1 MATDTPQSAPKDA
14 TFGGSSEVTAA
25 TAYRVTLPEFEGPLD
40 LLLHLCQTHELDI
53 LNISISFIA
62 SKYIEYLEL
71 MEGMSVEIAAEYLVM
86 AAHLAYLKS
95 RELVPAPEPL
105 ESTEEGEEP
114 LDPREELIRRLLEY
128 QKYKHAAESLGNR
141 PIEGRNVFLRG
152 VPREEAGEAG
162 LAEHSVWKLLE
173 HWAGILKAAKPEL
186 THDVVMDRVSITDR
200 INQIVDLLE
209 SGQGMVQFEDLLGK
223 DLPDNELRHKIVV
236 TLLAVLELARLR
248 VVRVMH
254 DEATSTFFLSQVA
267 GAGLDEARRLKVTSV
282 KVAEEEEEPSPDDPS
297 AQLSGPADALRMTD
311 DDGTGVPAVHVD
323 PHAASVSSDE
333 EGPPDL
339 EIPLDVAIPD
349 LLSEELAAE
358 VAASFSSEPATVEE
372 LSSMT
377 HDLEDL
383 QADLP
388 DPDPQESASSE
399 GETSVSSEAHESATL
414 AGAKDPTTDALPAE
428 EGARDDS
435 FGDAESS
442 PYAEGEGLSAEP
454 VVEAE
459 PMVETEPVVEGGAGD
474 VSESMPDLVLEPT
487 EDAVPG
493 VLEESY
499 EQPTED
505 EVASAPSPTLE
516 DGGAPLEAASSTLA
530 EPGEQTTDVET
541 QEEKEPSA

>member
-1 MATDTPQSAPKDA
+1 MASDSPQSAPAGA
-14 TFGGSSEVTAA
+14 TFGGSGEVTAA

-95 RELVPAPEPL
+95 RELVPAPEPI
-105 ESTEEGEEP
+105 ESTEDGEEP

-128 QKYKHAAESLGNR
+128 QKYKHAAESLGSR

-152 VPREEAGEAG
+152 VPREDAGDAG

-173 HWAGILKAAKPEL
+173 HWAGILKSAKPEL

-209 SGQGMVQFEDLLGK
+209 SGQGMVQFEDLLGA
-223 DLPDNELRHKIVV
+223 DLPENELRHKIVV

-254 DEATSTFFLSQVA
+254 DEATSTFFLAQVV
-267 GAGLDEARRLKVTSV
+267 GAGLSEARNLKVTSV
-282 KVAEEEEEPSPDDPS
+282 KVEESDEEPSPENT
-297 AQLSGPADALRMTD
+297 AAHLSGPAEALRMTD
-311 DDGTGVPAVHVD
+311 DDGAPD
-323 PHAASVSSDE
+323 PVAPVESHAASDPPLD

-339 EIPLDVAIPD
+339 EIPLDVAIPEVY
-349 LLSEELAAE
+349 SEELAAE

-372 LSSMT
+372 LSSIT
-377 HDLEDL
+377 HELDDLR
-383 QADLP
+383 ADLP
-388 DPDPQESASSE
+388 DPGPDEEAQPGDES
-399 GETSVSSEAHESATL
+399 GML
-414 AGAKDPTTDALPAE
+414 AD
-428 EGARDDS
+428 
-435 FGDAESS
+435 
-442 PYAEGEGLSAEP
+442 
-454 VVEAE
+454 EAE
-459 PMVETEPVVEGGAGD
+459 PAPVAESLDEAEPAPVAETLDDTDVVDNALSSEPAEADLPIPASEPVTTSTAGD
-474 VSESMPDLVLEPT
+474 EAEP
-487 EDAVPG
+487 

-499 EQPTED
+499 ERPAED
-505 EVASAPSPTLE
+505 EVASAPSPILE
-516 DGGAPLEAASSTLA
+516 GGSDPAQAAPPPLA
-530 EPGEQTTDVET
+530 NPGELTSDVET
-541 QEEKEPSA
+541 QEEKDPSA